1 MPIPPAVSSSSSFRV
16 FRGPPLLSLPA
27 LAVLFALAAFQTLPA
42 EPLSKKI
49 DLDFFREISSRN
61 LHGLA
66 TRSDGRLVP
75 GPVLTE
81 LTGPAPADLLWCL
94 APAAEHKWLI
104 GTGPDGK
111 IFEATLDPAKN
122 SYATR
127 EFAKLD
133 ESHVFALARLS
144 DGTVIAGT
152 SPNGG
157 LVLLRDGKI
166 VARVGLPVDS
176 IFDIL
181 EPAPNLILVAT
192 GNPARIYQVTP
203 DTFAKAGVN
212 SAKIT
217 DAKLLAEKGVALFGE
232 IRDRNIRRLARLAD
246 GRIVAGSSPKGNIYA
261 FPAPT
266 SLNSSSR
273 PSSNGA
279 TADQPSTLNS
289 PVILQE
295 NHDAEVTAFL
305 PQPNGDLY
313 ATLVFTAS
321 TGDARINSTPK
332 PPKDTAAK
340 DAPDLSSP
348 SALASLSNLSAAEKF
363 SGRSALVYFPAGGFP
378 ETLTARNNAAFYQI
392 ARHADTLL
400 LAGGE
405 QGEIL
410 GYDLASRLPLTF
422 AGSTSAQLNALAAV
436 PGAPGQ
442 FLLLRNNAPGLA
454 LLDFNATAERSA
466 ETRRF
471 DLGTPATL
479 GALRFT
485 RLREL
490 TASQLTLEIKTS
502 FGSDE
507 VEGWTPWTPLTAP
520 DPADPAWRAPALRAR
535 YAKLRLKIS
544 SSAPAFELDK
554 AELNFLPQNR
564 RPTLQ
569 EFRLLAPNFAI
580 LPAAEPA
587 PSVTTS
593 LSQLIATGG
602 KDDEPGSS
610 PKRGKSGFLNSQVVP
625 APGTQAVLW
634 TIIDPDGDNVTATFS
649 IRREGQAAWTD
660 LTVFSREPY
669 TQFET
674 SHLADGVYF
683 TRIVA
688 TEAAPRAPADRLSV
702 TFETDN
708 LIVDHTPPV
717 ILEATATRTAERLTI
732 SVHGRDALSLLEGLE
747 VTLNNG
753 AHETVEQPADGIRDG
768 REETF
773 TLEVP
778 LAKAAGATNA
788 EVILYDAAGNATT
801 RRLAW

>member
-1 MPIPPAVSSSSSFRV
+1 MPRSSF
-16 FRGPPLLSLPA
+16 FRPFRLSAFLS
-27 LAVLFALAAFQTLPA
+27 LAAFQNLPA

-66 TRSDGRLVP
+66 TRSDGRLVA

-81 LTGPAPADLLWCL
+81 LAGPAPADLLWCL
-94 APAAEHKWLI
+94 APAPENKWLI
-104 GTGPDGK
+104 GTGPEGR
-111 IFEATLDPAKN
+111 IFEATLDPAKK

-133 ESHVFALARLS
+133 ESHVFALARLP
-144 DGTVIAGT
+144 DGTVLAGT

-157 LVLLRDGKI
+157 LVLLREGKI

-176 IFDIL
+176 IFDL
-181 EPAPNLILVAT
+181 LVLPPSESGTQTSAPAAPHVLIAT
-192 GNPARIYQVTP
+192 GNPARIYQVSP
-203 DTFAKAGVN
+203 DIFAKSGVN
-212 SAKIT
+212 PAKIT
-217 DAKLLAEKGVALFGE
+217 DAKLLAEKGLSLFGE
-232 IRDRNIRRLARLAD
+232 VRDRNIRRLARLAD

-261 FPAPT
+261 FPPPAAVNP
-266 SLNSSSR
+266 
-273 PSSNGA
+273 A
-279 TADQPSTLNS
+279 ANS
-289 PVILQE
+289 PTILQE
-295 NHDAEVTAFL
+295 NRDAEVTAFL

-321 TGDARINSTPK
+321 TGDTRINSTPK
-332 PPKDTAAK
+332 PPKEPAIK
-340 DAPDLSSP
+340 DAPDT
-348 SALASLSNLSAAEKF
+348 SALASLSSLSTAEKF
-363 SGRSALVYFPAGGFP
+363 SGRSTLVYFPAGGFP
-378 ETLTARNNAAFYQI
+378 ETLTSRNNAAFYQL
-392 ARHADTLL
+392 ARHAETLL

-410 GYDLASRLPLTF
+410 GYDLNSRLPLTF
-422 AGSTSAQLNALAAV
+422 AGSTSAQLNALA
-436 PGAPGQ
+436 PIPRAPGQ

-454 LLDFNATAERSA
+454 LLDFDATAERSA

-507 VEGWTPWTPLTAP
+507 IEGWSPWTPLAA
-520 DPADPAWRAPALRAR
+520 DSADPAWRSPNLRGR
-535 YAKLRLKIS
+535 YAKLRLKIP
-544 SSAPAFELDK
+544 SAATANLELDK

-580 LPAAEPA
+580 LPAPEPA

-593 LSQLIATGG
+593 LSQLISTGG
-602 KDDEPGSS
+602 KDDDSG
-610 PKRGKSGFLNSQVVP
+610 PKHGKSSFLSSQVIP
-625 APGTQAVLW
+625 APGTQVALW
-634 TIIDPDGDNVTATFS
+634 TILDPDGDNVTATFS
-649 IRREGQAAWTD
+649 IRREGQAAWID
-660 LTVFSREPY
+660 LAVSSHEPY

-674 SHLADGVYF
+674 SHLTDGVYF
-683 TRIVA
+683 TRLVA

-708 LIVDHTPPV
+708 LIVDHSPPV

-778 LAKAAGATNA
+778 LAKATGATNA